1 MLTRLFVLGLLV
13 QQPMAGYAIQVILQ
27 LSQTQQW
34 ARVLP
39 GSVYHALKKLA
50 DEGFVVLQGTEQ
62 AGNRSKA
69 IYAIT
74 PEGKAGFRKLLKEA
88 WSVPVLHFPAELY
101 AALSFLDDLS
111 REEIVH
117 AIDERIAALE
127 SELAHWNEG
136 EFKKAE
142 FVQAPLPDYLRA
154 LFANGR
160 EHMEVDLRF
169 LRYLRETI
177 PSAPRLPLIPADTIS
192 DTTLNITKEEKI

>member
-1 MLTRLFVLGLLV
+1 MLTRLFVLGLLM
-13 QQPMAGYAIQVILQ
+13 QRPMAGYAIQVILQ

-50 DEGFVVLQGTEQ
+50 DEGFVVLQATEQ

-74 PEGKAGFRKLLKEA
+74 PSGKEEFRKLLKEA
-88 WSVPVLHFPAELY
+88 WSTPVLHFPAELY

-117 AIDERIAALE
+117 AIGERIASLE
-127 SELAHWNEG
+127 RELASWNEG
-136 EFKKAE
+136 EIKKAE
-142 FVQAPLPDYLRA
+142 FMQEPLPDYLQA

-169 LRYLRETI
+169 LHYLRETI
-177 PSAPRLPLIPADTIS
+177 PSAPRLPLIPTDTLS
-192 DTTLNITKEEKI
+192 DTLSEITKEENV

>member
-1 MLTRLFVLGLLV
+1 MLTRLFVLGLLM
-13 QQPMAGYAIQVILQ
+13 QRPMAGYAIQVILQ

-50 DEGFVVLQGTEQ
+50 DEGFVVLQSTEQ

-74 PEGKAGFRKLLKEA
+74 PEGKVEFRKLLKEA
-88 WSVPVLHFPAELY
+88 WSAPVLHFPAEIY

-111 REEIVH
+111 REEIVR

-127 SELAHWNEG
+127 SELSHWNEG
-136 EFKKAE
+136 ESKKAE
-142 FVQAPLPDYLRA
+142 FMQAPLPDYMQA
-154 LFANGR
+154 IFANGR

-169 LRYLRETI
+169 LRNLREMI
-177 PSAPRLPLIPADTIS
+177 PTAPRLPLIPVDTIS
-192 DTTLNITKEEKI
+192 ETTPVIANEENK

>member
-1 MLTRLFVLGLLV
+1 MLTRLFVLGLLM
-13 QQPMAGYAIQVILQ
+13 QRPMAGYAIQVILQ

-50 DEGFVVLQGTEQ
+50 DEGFVVLQATEQ
-62 AGNRSKA
+62 TGNRSKA

-74 PEGKAGFRKLLKEA
+74 PTGEEEFRKLLKEA
-88 WSVPVLHFPAELY
+88 WSTPVLHFPAELY
-101 AALSFLDDLS
+101 AVLSFLDDLP
-111 REEIVH
+111 REEVVH
-117 AIDERIAALE
+117 AIDEQIASLE
-127 SELAHWNEG
+127 RELTTWNEG
-136 EFKKAE
+136 ETKKAE
-142 FVQAPLPDYLRA
+142 FMQGPLPDYLRT

-177 PSAPRLPLIPADTIS
+177 PSVPRLIPLLPDTIP
-192 DTTLNITKEEKI
+192 NITMEEKV

>member
-1 MLTRLFVLGLLV
+1 MLTRLFVLGLLM
-13 QQPMAGYAIQVILQ
+13 QRPMAGYAIQVILQ

-50 DEGFVVLQGTEQ
+50 DEGFAVLQATEQ

-74 PEGKAGFRKLLKEA
+74 SEGEAEFRKLLREA
-88 WSVPVLHFPAELY
+88 WSTPVLHFPAEIY

-111 REEIVH
+111 RKEIVR
-117 AIDERIAALE
+117 AIDGRIAALE

-136 EFKKAE
+136 ESKEAE
-142 FVQAPLPDYLRA
+142 FMQSPLPDYMRA
-154 LFANGR
+154 IFANGR

-169 LRYLRETI
+169 LRNLREMI
-177 PSAPRLPLIPADTIS
+177 PTAPRLPLIPADTVAN
-192 DTTLNITKEEKI
+192 TTHAITEEEKI

>member
-1 MLTRLFVLGLLV
+1 MLTRLFVLGLLM
-13 QQPMAGYAIQVILQ
+13 QRPMSGYAIQVILQ

-50 DEGFVVLQGTEQ
+50 DEGFVVLQATEQ

-74 PEGKAGFRKLLKEA
+74 PAGKGEFRKLLKEA
-88 WSVPVLHFPAELY
+88 WSTPVLHFPAELY
-101 AALSFLDDLS
+101 AAMSFLDDLT
-111 REEIVH
+111 REEVVH

-127 SELAHWNEG
+127 RELAAWNEG
-136 EFKKAE
+136 ETKKAE
-142 FVQAPLPDYLRA
+142 FIPGPFPDYLRA

-169 LRYLRETI
+169 LRYLREMLPT
-177 PSAPRLPLIPADTIS
+177 APRLDTLLPSALSNIP
-192 DTTLNITKEEKI
+192 EEENV

>member
-117 AIDERIAALE
+117 AIDEQIAALE

-136 EFKKAE
+136 ESKKAE
-142 FVQAPLPDYLRA
+142 FMQAPLPDYLRA

-192 DTTLNITKEEKI
+192 DTTPNITKEEKV

>member
-117 AIDERIAALE
+117 AIDEQIAALE

-136 EFKKAE
+136 ESKKAE
-142 FVQAPLPDYLRA
+142 FMQAPLPDYLRA

-177 PSAPRLPLIPADTIS
+177 PSAPRLPLIPVDTIS
-192 DTTLNITKEEKI
+192 DTVPNITKEEKI

>member
-1 MLTRLFVLGLLV
+1 MLTRLFVLGLLM
-13 QQPMAGYAIQVILQ
+13 QRPMAGYAIQVILQ

-50 DEGFVVLQGTEQ
+50 DEGFVFLQATEQ

-74 PEGKAGFRKLLKEA
+74 PAGKEEFRKLLKEA
-88 WSVPVLHFPAELY
+88 WSTPVLHFPAELY

-111 REEIVH
+111 REEIAR
-117 AIDERIAALE
+117 AIDERIASLE
-127 SELAHWNEG
+127 RELASWNEG
-136 EFKKAE
+136 ETKKAE
-142 FVQAPLPDYLRA
+142 FMQGPLPDYLQA

-169 LRYLRETI
+169 LHYLRETI
-177 PSAPRLPLIPADTIS
+177 PSAPRLPLIPTDTIPE
-192 DTTLNITKEEKI
+192 LTKEENV

>member
-1 MLTRLFVLGLLV
+1 MLTRLFVLGLLM
-13 QQPMAGYAIQVILQ
+13 QQPMAGYTIQIILQ

-50 DEGFVVLQGTEQ
+50 DEGFVVLQTTEQ

-74 PEGKAGFRKLLKEA
+74 PEGKAEFRKVLKEA
-88 WSVPVLHFPAELY
+88 WSAPVLHFPAEIY

-117 AIDERIAALE
+117 AINEQIAALE

-136 EFKKAE
+136 ETKKAE
-142 FVQAPLPDYLRA
+142 FMQAPLPDYLRA

-160 EHMEVDLRF
+160 EHMEIDLRF

-192 DTTLNITKEEKI
+192 DTTPNITK

>member
-1 MLTRLFVLGLLV
+1 MLTRLFVLGLLM
-13 QQPMAGYAIQVILQ
+13 QRPMAGYAIQVILQ

-34 ARVLP
+34 AHVLP

-50 DEGFVVLQGTEQ
+50 DEGFVVLKTTEQ

-74 PEGKAGFRKLLKEA
+74 PEGKAEFRKLLKEA

-117 AIDERIAALE
+117 AIDERIAALK

-136 EFKKAE
+136 ESKKAE
-142 FVQAPLPDYLRA
+142 FMQAPLPDYLRA

-160 EHMEVDLRF
+160 EHMEADLRF

>member
-117 AIDERIAALE
+117 AIDERMAALK
-127 SELAHWNEG
+127 SELDHWNEG
-136 EFKKAE
+136 ESKKAE
-142 FVQAPLPDYLRA
+142 FMQAPLPDYLRA

-160 EHMEVDLRF
+160 EHMEADLRF

-177 PSAPRLPLIPADTIS
+177 PSAPRLPLIPVDTIS
-192 DTTLNITKEEKI
+192 DTVPNITKEEKI

>member
-1 MLTRLFVLGLLV
+1 MLTRLFVLGLLM
-13 QQPMAGYAIQVILQ
+13 QRPMAGYAIQVVLQ

-50 DEGFVVLQGTEQ
+50 DEGFVVLQATEQ

-74 PEGKAGFRKLLKEA
+74 PAGKEEFRTLLKEA
-88 WSVPVLHFPAELY
+88 WSTPVLHFPAEIY
-101 AALSFLDDLS
+101 AALSFLDDLP
-111 REEIVH
+111 REEIVL
-117 AIDERIAALE
+117 ALDERITA
-127 SELAHWNEG
+127 LAHELVNWNEG
-136 EFKKAE
+136 EIRKAE
-142 FVQAPLPDYLRA
+142 FMQGPLPDYLQA

-169 LRYLRETI
+169 LHYLQEAI
-177 PSAPRLPLIPADTIS
+177 PSTPRLVPLIPDLI
-192 DTTLNITKEEKI
+192 EEENE

>member
-1 MLTRLFVLGLLV
+1 MLTRLFVLGLLM
-13 QQPMAGYAIQVILQ
+13 QRPMTGYAIQIVLQ

-50 DEGFVVLQGTEQ
+50 DEGFVVLQATEQ

-74 PEGKAGFRKLLKEA
+74 PAGKEEFRSLLKQA
-88 WSVPVLHFPAELY
+88 WSTPVLHFPAEIY
-101 AALSFLDDLS
+101 AALSFLDDLP
-111 REEIVH
+111 REEIVL
-117 AIDERIAALE
+117 ALDERIAALE
-127 SELAHWNEG
+127 HELATWNEG
-136 EFKKAE
+136 EIKKAE
-142 FVQAPLPDYLRA
+142 FMQGPLPDYLQA

-169 LRYLRETI
+169 LRYLREAI
-177 PSAPRLPLIPADTIS
+177 PSAPSLVPLIPNLI
-192 DTTLNITKEEKI
+192 EEENV

>member
-1 MLTRLFVLGLLV
+1 MLTRLFVLGLLT
-13 QQPMAGYAIQVILQ
+13 QRPMSGYAIQVVLQ

-50 DEGFVVLQGTEQ
+50 DEGFVVLQATEL

-74 PEGKAGFRKLLKEA
+74 PAGKDEFRKLLKEA
-88 WSVPVLHFPAELY
+88 WSTPVLHFPAELY

-111 REEIVH
+111 REEIVS
-117 AIDERIAALE
+117 AIDERIASLE
-127 SELAHWNEG
+127 RELATWNEG
-136 EFKKAE
+136 ETRKAE
-142 FVQAPLPDYLRA
+142 FMQGPFPDYLQA

-160 EHMEVDLRF
+160 EHMVVDLRF
-169 LRYLRETI
+169 LRYLRETL
-177 PSAPRLPLIPADTIS
+177 PSAPRIVPQLPDTIP
-192 DTTLNITKEEKI
+192 NIIEEDIV

>member
-142 FVQAPLPDYLRA
+142 FMQAPLPDYLRA

>member
-1 MLTRLFVLGLLV
+1 MLTRLFVLGLLM
-13 QQPMAGYAIQVILQ
+13 QRPMSGYAIQIILQ

-50 DEGFVVLQGTEQ
+50 DEGFVVLQATEL

-74 PEGKAGFRKLLKEA
+74 PAGKDEFRKLLKEA
-88 WSVPVLHFPAELY
+88 WSTPVLHFPSELY
-101 AALSFLDDLS
+101 AALSFLDDLP
-111 REEIVH
+111 RQEIVS
-117 AIDERIAALE
+117 AIDEQIASLE
-127 SELAHWNEG
+127 RQLAIWNEG
-136 EFKKAE
+136 EIKKAE
-142 FVQAPLPDYLRA
+142 FTQRSFPDYLRE

-169 LRYLRETI
+169 LRYLREAI
-177 PSAPRLPLIPADTIS
+177 PTAPKFPVIS
-192 DTTLNITKEEKI
+192 NITAEEIV

>member
-1 MLTRLFVLGLLV
+1 MLTRLFVLGLLM
-13 QQPMAGYAIQVILQ
+13 QRPMSGYAIQVILQ

-50 DEGFVVLQGTEQ
+50 DEGFVVLQATEQ

-74 PEGKAGFRKLLKEA
+74 PAGKDEFRGLLKEA
-88 WSVPVLHFPAELY
+88 WSTPVLHFPAEIY
-101 AALSFLDDLS
+101 AALSFLDDLP
-111 REEIVH
+111 REEIIL
-117 AIDERIAALE
+117 ALDERIEALGH
-127 SELAHWNEG
+127 ELATWNEG
-136 EFKKAE
+136 EIKKAE
-142 FVQAPLPDYLRA
+142 FMQGPLPDYLHA

-169 LRYLRETI
+169 LRYLREAI
-177 PSAPRLPLIPADTIS
+177 PTVPRLVPLLPDSI
-192 DTTLNITKEEKI
+192 EEERI

>member
-1 MLTRLFVLGLLV
+1 MLTRLFVLGLLMQRPV
-13 QQPMAGYAIQVILQ
+13 SGYAIQVILQ

-50 DEGFVVLQGTEQ
+50 DEGFVVLQATEQ

-74 PEGKAGFRKLLKEA
+74 PDGKEEFRALLKEA
-88 WSVPVLHFPAELY
+88 WSAPILHFPAEIY
-101 AALSFLDDLS
+101 AALSFIDDLP
-111 REEIVH
+111 REEIVL
-117 AIDERIAALE
+117 ALDDRIAALE
-127 SELAHWNEG
+127 RELATWNEG
-136 EFKKAE
+136 EIKKAE
-142 FVQAPLPDYLRA
+142 FMQGTLPDYLHA

-169 LRYLRETI
+169 LRYLREAI
-177 PSAPRLPLIPADTIS
+177 PSVPRLVALLPDSIE
-192 DTTLNITKEEKI
+192 EEKV

>member
-117 AIDERIAALE
+117 AIDEQIAALE

-142 FVQAPLPDYLRA
+142 LMQAPLPDYLRA

-177 PSAPRLPLIPADTIS
+177 PSVPRLPLIPADTIS
-192 DTTLNITKEEKI
+192 DTTPNITKEEKV

>member
-1 MLTRLFVLGLLV
+1 MLTRLFVLGLLM
-13 QQPMAGYAIQVILQ
+13 QRPMTGYSIQVVLQ

-50 DEGFVVLQGTEQ
+50 DEGFVVLQAVEQ

-74 PEGKAGFRKLLKEA
+74 PAGKEEFRKLLKEA
-88 WSVPVLHFPAELY
+88 WSTPVLHFPAEIY

-111 REEIVH
+111 REEIVV
-117 AIDERIAALE
+117 ALDAQIAALE
-127 SELAHWNEG
+127 RELATWNEG
-136 EFKKAE
+136 EIKKAE
-142 FVQAPLPDYLRA
+142 FMQGPLPDYLHA

-160 EHMEVDLRF
+160 EHMEIDLRF
-169 LRYLRETI
+169 LRSLRETI
-177 PSAPRLPLIPADTIS
+177 PTAPRLVPLLPDTLP
-192 DTTLNITKEEKI
+192 DLKEEEKFEHFA

>member
-1 MLTRLFVLGLLV
+1 MLTRLFVLGLV
-13 QQPMAGYAIQVILQ
+13 MQRPMSGYAIQVILQ

-50 DEGFVVLQGTEQ
+50 DEGFVVLQATEQ

-74 PEGKAGFRKLLKEA
+74 PAGKEEFRKLLKAA
-88 WSVPVLHFPAELY
+88 WSTPVLHFPAELY
-101 AALSFLDDLS
+101 AALSFLDDLT
-111 REEIVH
+111 REEVVH

-127 SELAHWNEG
+127 RELATWNEG
-136 EFKKAE
+136 ETKKAE
-142 FVQAPLPDYLRA
+142 FIQGPFPDYLRA
-154 LFANGR
+154 LFVNGR

-169 LRYLRETI
+169 LRYLRETL
-177 PSAPRLPLIPADTIS
+177 PSAPRLDPLLPDTLS
-192 DTTLNITKEEKI
+192 NITEEEKV